1 MGKLREP
8 IQLIVNGEVDLL
20 KRKYKD
26 HALKGDLK
34 GKRELHIEGDW
45 LLIYEVKNN
54 RLELWL
60 LATGSHDELFR
71 KQK

>member
-1 MGKLREP
+1 MEKLREP
-8 IQLIVNGEVDLL
+8 IELIVKGDTGTL

-45 LLIYEVKNN
+45 LLVYQIENN
-54 RLELWL
+54 NLELWL
-60 LATGSHDELFR
+60 LATGSHDEVFR
-71 KQK
+71 K